1 LRNRIFGNMPEPAF
15 FALRE
20 NYGTNVGS
28 ATERC
33 QGILAKSAPIVCHL
47 KNADEIVIACPSDD
61 RRV

>member
-1 LRNRIFGNMPEPAF
+1 MPEPAF